1 MSYCFSGHEVER
13 TSKSGT
19 KISFLKKFLYP
30 NQNFIVYNEGKYIG
44 EGTKIGN
51 YMQLPLRSL
60 NQSHEMIYDF
70 DLDNLFCYKA
80 DENILSKI

>member
-1 MSYCFSGHEVER
+1 MAKKKVIVSFDKNLWGIGYSYSNMSYCFSGHEVER

-19 KISFLKKFLYP
+19 KISFLKRFLYP

-44 EGTKIGN
+44 EGVKMGK

-60 NQSHEMIYDF
+60 N
-70 DLDNLFCYKA
+70 
-80 DENILSKI
+80 